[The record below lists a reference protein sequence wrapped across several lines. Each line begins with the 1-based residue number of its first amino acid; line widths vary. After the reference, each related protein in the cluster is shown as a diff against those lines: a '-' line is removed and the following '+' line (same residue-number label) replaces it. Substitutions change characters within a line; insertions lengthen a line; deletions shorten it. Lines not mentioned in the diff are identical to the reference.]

1 MALETGLGGGP
12 GRTSGF
18 CSTSAPETLHWL
30 SVVLFTK
37 IWTAVL
43 AVLAT
48 ACLAGMYLLSTGS
61 SGGFTEADKTAVRAV
76 TEAGIAALASDINSS
91 PVSLGPSLVADTRLK
106 EALEGPAIPPADNP
120 DAQSLQDV
128 FDQVAN
134 EGLLQEHPRMSM
146 AIVDKTG
153 NILART
159 GLAPELFD
167 ELVKTPAFTSAL
179 EVEEAELQSAT
190 LGGKLHAV
198 KLSRPLADAQQRRLI
213 TINAVELGGG
223 SFFRRVVGTQNPA
236 GLVRDGKALGDVI
249 GGAKAE
255 ELAAFVEQHLAN
267 IPPREGASAVFMV
280 GEGSEAR
287 IGSAARVPGP
297 AGTGNSGTMFVVLS
311 SHTLGSTQQDMAT
324 ALRTALDNG
333 GLGQLNWILVGGLLA
348 ISLVLTFYLPFAEFN
363 TPMRRL
369 ASEFHAIIEA
379 RQHELHHD
387 TYSGEFGRLARA
399 ASTAMEAL
407 RVSWEN
413 ELMDSDAEVSDM
425 PRRTRSTRSLRAT
438 RGSRRATGRTR
449 GHEQVGAATSEPTS
463 SDDNEAIE
471 LGGNDVEAPIER
483 HAAAERPRE
492 PATPAPAFHDDSERG
507 AIPLGDSSDSVSLA
521 DVGEDRETYY
531 RRIFDEFVET
541 KVACGEPIDGFTYE
555 KFAKKLRKQSESLL
569 GRDDVAD
576 VQFSVYVKDGKAALR
591 AKVIKA

>member
-1 MALETGLGGGP
+1 
-12 GRTSGF
+12 
-18 CSTSAPETLHWL
+18 
-30 SVVLFTK
+30 VLFTK

-91 PVSLGPSLVADTRLK
+91 PVSLGPSLLSDTRLK
-106 EALEGPAIPPADNP
+106 DAMEGPAIPPEDDP

-134 EGLLQEHPRMSM
+134 EGLLDEHPRMSM

-153 NILART
+153 VILART

-167 ELVKTPAFTSAL
+167 ELVKMEAFTGSLQA
-179 EVEEAELQSAT
+179 EEAELLSAT

-198 KLSRPLADAQQRRLI
+198 KLSRPQSDTQQRRLV

-236 GLVRDGKALGDVI
+236 GLVREGKALGDLI

-255 ELAAFVEQHLAN
+255 ELVAFVQQHEAS
-267 IPPREGASAVFMV
+267 IPPREGASAVFTV
-280 GEGSEAR
+280 GEGSEQR
-287 IGSAARVPGP
+287 IGAAARVPGP
-297 AGTGNSGTMFVVLS
+297 AGAGKSGTMFVVLS
-311 SHTLGSTQQDMAT
+311 SHTLGSTQKDMAT

-333 GLGQLNWILVGGLLA
+333 GLGQLNWILVGGLLV
-348 ISLVLTFYLPFAEFN
+348 ISLVLTFYLPHAEFN
-363 TPMRRL
+363 TPARRL
-369 ASEFHAIIEA
+369 AGELHAIIEG

-387 TYSGEFGRLARA
+387 TYSGEFGRLARST
-399 ASTAMEAL
+399 STAMEAL

-413 ELMDSDAEVSDM
+413 ELMDSDAEISDA
-425 PRRTRSTRSLRAT
+425 PRRTRSTRSLRNT
-438 RGSRRATGRTR
+438 RGARRPGRTR
-449 GHEQVGAATSEPTS
+449 SNAHLGAGEGAEAGR
-463 SDDNEAIE
+463 DEAIDLNPGADSSE
-471 LGGNDVEAPIER
+471 TPIER
-483 HAAAERPRE
+483 HPSADLPVEDHA
-492 PATPAPAFHDDSERG
+492 PAPAFQDDSGR
-507 AIPLGDSSDSVSLA
+507 ASIPLGDSSDSVSLA
-521 DVGEDRETYY
+521 EAGDDRETYY
-531 RRIFDEFVET
+531 RQIFDEFVET
-541 KVACGEPIDGFTYE
+541 KVACGEPIEGFTYE